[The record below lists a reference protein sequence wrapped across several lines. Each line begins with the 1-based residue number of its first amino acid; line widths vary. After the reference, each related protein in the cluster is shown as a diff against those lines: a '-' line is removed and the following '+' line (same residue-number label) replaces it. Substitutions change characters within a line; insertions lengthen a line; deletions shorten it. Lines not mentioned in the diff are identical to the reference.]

1 MELKSKE
8 FDSLYKKEIAD
19 ERLRANLKKA
29 TLEAS
34 GKRNDSL
41 GEIDFEFLRNEAKK
55 IKQESISRLNE
66 LLSEFGDNARNN
78 GFQLFYAQT
87 PEKANAYIL
96 DVARKHNFRKIV
108 KSKSMVTEE
117 TGLVP
122 FLNRYGIET
131 VETDLGEYIVQLAG
145 ETPSHITAPAIH
157 KSRTQIAELLHEKLG
172 VELNDDPPFLA
183 EEARKVL
190 RDKFLSAE
198 MGISGANFLI
208 AENGSA
214 VVVENEG
221 NARLSTSAVK
231 VHVIVTGIEKVIPK
245 FSDLRIFMRLL
256 GRSATGQKL
265 TSYVSFIRGPRT
277 AAEKDGPEEVH
288 VVLLDNGRSG
298 LLGTEHQEVLHCIR
312 CGACLNACPVYRNIG
327 GHAYGSV
334 YPGPI
339 GSLVTPLFFGS
350 NNAPELPFA
359 SSLCGNC
366 TEVCP
371 VGIGIHHQL
380 LALRNEIK
388 TSTGGKFER
397 FIFRNF
403 RKTMLRPERYRLVG
417 KLARRYSRIPVVKR
431 FLKGWTSYRELP
443 DFPPMSFREMYKSEE
458 GK

>member
-8 FDSLYKKEIAD
+8 FDTLYKKEIAD

-34 GKRNDSL
+34 GKRNKSF
-41 GEIDFEFLRNEAKK
+41 EEVDFEFLRKEAKK
-55 IKQESISRLNE
+55 IKSESMSRLNDF
-66 LLSEFGDNARNN
+66 LSEFGDNARDN
-78 GFQLFYAQT
+78 GCNIFFAET

-96 DVARKHNFRKIV
+96 EVARKHNIRKVV

-117 TGLVP
+117 IGLVP
-122 FLNRYGIET
+122 FLTKFGIET
-131 VETDLGEYIVQLAG
+131 VETDLGEYIIQLAG

-157 KSRTQIAELLHEKLG
+157 KSRTQIAELLHRKLG
-172 VELNDDPPFLA
+172 IELNDNPPFLA

-190 RDKFLSAE
+190 REKFLAGE

-265 TSYVSFIRGPRT
+265 TSYVSVIRGPR
-277 AAEKDGPEEVH
+277 APGEKDGPEEVH
-288 VVLLDNGRSG
+288 IVLVDNGRTG

-312 CGACLNACPVYRNIG
+312 CGACLNVCPVYRNIG
-327 GHAYGSV
+327 GHSYGSV

-339 GSLVTPLFFGS
+339 GSLITPLYFG
-350 NNAPELPFA
+350 NRNAPELPFA

-380 LALRNEIK
+380 LAMRSEIK
-388 TSTGGKFER
+388 MSGPRGLEKFV
-397 FIFRNF
+397 FRNY
-403 RKTMLRPERYRLVG
+403 RKTMLRPGRYRLIG
-417 KLARRYSRIPVVKR
+417 SMARRFSRSSLVKR
-431 FLKGWTSYRELP
+431 FLKGWTDYRELP
-443 DFPPMSFREMYKSEE
+443 DFPAKSFREIYRSQR
-458 GK
+458 GR